1 MKKSVAFIL
10 LSIALA
16 APLHAQGYRPV
27 FEKITLENGLNI
39 IFHRDTTLPVVS
51 VNMAFHAGSA
61 WDPKGK
67 YGLANIAGTMLLTAL
82 PPSSVVALKR
92 LENEGSVS
100 YAGITNVDWTN
111 LASTY
116 PMQQLETAL
125 SIEADRMSKVS
136 SSLTAEHVKNAV
148 QYVVKQKT
156 QEGKQKLADVQPR
169 LYAELYPEGH
179 QYRHVSTGDTTDLR
193 SITQADVK
201 KFLDI
206 FMVPA
211 NASITIGGNFD
222 LAQAKALA
230 RKYFAKIPGGKR
242 MSWKAKDKELPPL
255 GSSALIKEAPTDY
268 SFLYILFATAPYGDP
283 GEPGLKMLGQFLTG
297 ASDARLKKALLEYNQ
312 DVLDVSATQ
321 SSQELDGTFWVVVT
335 CKPDARLPLVY
346 TQIMNKLAG
355 ATNEDASRGS
365 AILTDADKVKEDR
378 PITPVELQMA
388 RNLSEMQFL
397 SPLEKFYG
405 FGGRCD
411 VLNLANL
418 YTGNPLSPVLAMQNQ
433 AEVTTFTL
441 NDLMSKY
448 FSRDHHVVM
457 SIVPPGR
464 RAQAVTLK

>member
-1 MKKSVAFIL
+1 MKKSVASIL
-10 LSIALA
+10 LSFALA
-16 APLHAQGYRPV
+16 ASLHAQGYRPA
-27 FEKITLENGLNI
+27 FEKITLENGLNVL
-39 IFHRDTTLPVVS
+39 FHRDTTLPIVS
-51 VNMAFHAGSA
+51 VNVAYHAGSA
-61 WDPKGK
+61 WDPRGK

-82 PPSSVVALKR
+82 PQNSLAALKR

-111 LASTY
+111 LASTF
-116 PMQQLETAL
+116 PMQHLETAL

-136 SSLTAEHVKNAV
+136 ASITPDLVKNAI
-148 QYVVKQKT
+148 QYQIERKSDDR
-156 QEGKQKLADVQPR
+156 KQKLADVQPR
-169 LYAELYPEGH
+169 LYAEIYPEGH

-206 FMVPA
+206 FFVPA
-211 NASITIGGNFD
+211 NASVTIGGNFD
-222 LAQAKALA
+222 LTQAKALA

-242 MSWKAKDKELPPL
+242 MSWKAQDKVLPPL

-268 SFLYILFATAPYGDP
+268 CFLYILFATAPLGDP
-283 GEPGLKMLGQFLTG
+283 GEPGLKMLGHFLAG

-312 DVLDVSATQ
+312 SVLDVSTTQ
-321 SSQELDGTFWVVVT
+321 SSQELDGTFWIVVT
-335 CKPDARLPLVY
+335 CRQDAKLQLVY
-346 TQIMNKLAG
+346 EQIMSFLAG
-355 ATNEDASRGS
+355 AAQS
-365 AILTDADKVKEDR
+365 DKAETTAR
-378 PITPVELQMA
+378 NGTITETELRMA
-388 RNLSEMQFL
+388 RNLAEMQFL

-418 YTGNPLSPVLAMQNQ
+418 YTGNPLSPFITLQSQ
-433 AEVTTFTL
+433 SDVTAFTL

-464 RAQAVTLK
+464 RAQAVTLN

>member
-16 APLHAQGYRPV
+16 GPLHAQGYRPD
-27 FEKITLENGLNI
+27 FEKITLENGLNVL
-39 IFHRDTTLPVVS
+39 FHRDTTLPIVS
-51 VNMAFHAGSA
+51 VNVAYHAGSA
-61 WDPKGK
+61 WDPRGK
-67 YGLANIAGTMLLTAL
+67 HGLANIAGTMLLTAL
-82 PPSSVVALKR
+82 PQNSAAALKR

-111 LASTY
+111 LASTF
-116 PMQQLETAL
+116 PMQHLEAAL

-136 SSLTAEHVKNAV
+136 ASITPDLVKNAV
-148 QYVVKQKT
+148 QYQLERKNDDRKQR
-156 QEGKQKLADVQPR
+156 LADVQPR

-179 QYRHVSTGDTTDLR
+179 QYRHVSSGDTTDLR

-206 FMVPA
+206 FFVPA

-222 LAQAKALA
+222 LEQAKTLA

-242 MSWKAKDKELPPL
+242 MSWKAEDKNLPPL
-255 GSSALIKEAPTDY
+255 GSTALIKEASTEY
-268 SFLYILFATAPYGDP
+268 CFLYILFSTAPLGDP
-283 GEPGLKMLGQFLTG
+283 GEPGLKMLGHFLAG

-312 DVLDVSATQ
+312 SVLDVSATQ

-335 CKPDARLPLVY
+335 CRQDARLQLVY
-346 TQIMNKLAG
+346 EQIM
-355 ATNEDASRGS
+355 SF
-365 AILTDADKVKEDR
+365 LTGTSKSDNLETKTRNGV
-378 PITPVELQMA
+378 ITETELRMA
-388 RNLSEMQFL
+388 RNLAEMQFL
-397 SPLEKFYG
+397 TPLEKFYG

-418 YTGNPLSPVLAMQNQ
+418 YTGNPLSPFITLQNQ
-433 AEVTTFTL
+433 SEVTAFTL

-448 FSRDHHVVM
+448 FSIDHHVVM

-464 RAQAVTLK
+464 SAQAVTLN